1 MMPSKELIAERPTGN
16 FEVKFPR
23 FRVWI
28 LARLKTLPVTYDESN
43 HMLPHTNR
51 SRRLEGGLSS
61 ASRPVLPS
69 QLLCLAI
76 TGVFFGAS
84 PALLSQEDES
94 APIFRRNPQMETPA
108 EPTTTTPAVRPRV
121 IAPGEGSSTT
131 LEPQQG
137 ETVRA
142 VPLMPR
148 DPAPSPESTVRMPNL
163 LPGNVQTATIVTP
176 EGEPEGEASP
186 QMPPT
191 ELPPKPAV
199 PDPVLVQ
206 PPTPA
211 PPKKT
216 GPGFQAG
223 LQTIKGARILTL
235 SIPGPRGQIVDRWG
249 APLAQNRVVY
259 YLGFN
264 FPYMEG
270 KGDAEKISYARNLL
284 NRVNEALTKDWD
296 LKDSD
301 ILEHYKDRRWLPLIF
316 ANRPL
321 TEAEIAIVRDLDAPG
336 LILHPTYQRVYPQ
349 GEVAGHMVGYVGKRA
364 PWPKGEVPDGE
375 EMWPVAQGVQG
386 LEKAFES
393 ALTGRP
399 GRVQIIFNE
408 QGERVEETVVNDPVP
423 GYNIVTSIDLEMQR
437 LAERILSEKVKRGA
451 FVIMDVRN
459 GDVLA
464 LASFPNHDP
473 NEFIPRI
480 STEVFASLRDDP
492 AKPLLGRAF
501 QGVYPPASTFKVT
514 SALSLLESGTVNE
527 YSLYSCPT
535 SFTLGDRVAHNW
547 NKEDEGI
554 MNVVGALARSCNT
567 WFYQAA
573 LDSNASSVT
582 MMGQKLGYG
591 RKTGIP
597 LREEQSGFMP
607 TNEWSRT
614 RFGHTILGG
623 DLMNI
628 VIGQGS
634 VEATPLQVAQAFAA
648 VGNRQFLMKS
658 RLVLQLQDF
667 SNRIVDA
674 YDVERRNLNISQYS
688 LGVVHKGMY
697 EVVNGGRGTGRN
709 AGHPRI
715 NVSGKT
721 GTGQWKPAQ
730 KQNVAWFAGFAPSE
744 YPVYSFAVVYE
755 GDPGE
760 KVGGGSKAAP
770 VVGEFFK
777 EYLTDQKL
785 AELQDVSREIKVR
798 LKEEMIDIGPLEGGT
813 IYQGGSGASGTDT
826 APPPAKKKKKSGGGF
841 FKNIF
846 GSAG

>member
-1 MMPSKELIAERPTGN
+1 
-16 FEVKFPR
+16 
-23 FRVWI
+23 
-28 LARLKTLPVTYDESN
+28 
-43 HMLPHTNR
+43 MLPNPIR
-51 SRRLEGGLSS
+51 SRRTEGGFDLRSLHHS
-61 ASRPVLPS
+61 LP
-69 QLLCLAI
+69 QLLCSFLAAI
-76 TGVFFGAS
+76 VALTPS
-84 PALLSQEDES
+84 SLLSQEVEESES
-94 APIFRRNPQMETPA
+94 APIFRRNAAEEAPA
-108 EPTTTTPAVRPRV
+108 ETGSTAPVVQPRV
-121 IAPGEGSSTT
+121 IEPGAGASTT
-131 LEPQQG
+131 FDPQQG

-148 DPAPSPESTVRMPNL
+148 NSETAPDPSFEMPNL
-163 LPGNVQTATIVTP
+163 LPGNVQKAKIVTP
-176 EGEPEGEASP
+176 EGATDGEVSPE
-186 QMPPT
+186 MPTT
-191 ELPPKPAV
+191 ELPPSPV
-199 PDPVLVQ
+199 TPDPVLVE
-206 PPTPA
+206 PPIPA

-223 LQTIKGARILTL
+223 LQTVKGARILTL

-264 FPYMEG
+264 FPYMED
-270 KGDAEKISYARNLL
+270 KSDADKISYARGLL
-284 NRVNEALTKDWD
+284 DKSNEALNKTWE
-296 LKDSD
+296 LKDED
-301 ILEHYKDRRWLPLIF
+301 ILEHYENRRWLPLIF

-321 TEAEIAIVRDLDAPG
+321 TEPEITTVRDLDAQG

-423 GYNIVTSIDLEMQR
+423 GYNVITSLDLEMQR
-437 LAERILSEKVKRGA
+437 LAERILAEKVKRGA

-464 LASFPNHDP
+464 MASFPQYDP

-480 STEVFASLRDDP
+480 STDMFATLRDDP

-501 QGVYPPASTFKVT
+501 QGVYPPASTFKVA

-535 SFTLGDRVAHNW
+535 SFTLGDRLAHNW

-582 MMGQKLGYG
+582 MMGQKLGFG

-614 RFGHTILGG
+614 RFGHSILGG

-634 VEATPLQVAQAFAA
+634 VESTPLQIAQAFAA

-674 YDVERRNLNISQYS
+674 YDVERRNLNVSQYS

-697 EVVNGGRGTGRN
+697 EVVNGGRGTGKN
-709 AGHPRI
+709 AGHSRI

-730 KQNVAWFAGFAPSE
+730 NQNVAWFAGFAPSE

-770 VVGEFFK
+770 VIGEFFK
-777 EYLTDQKL
+777 EYLTDEKL
-785 AELQDVSREIKVR
+785 ADLQDVSREIRVR
-798 LKEEMIDIGPLEGGT
+798 MKEEMIDVGPLDGGS
-813 IYQGGSGASGTDT
+813 IYQGGSGASGSDT
-826 APPPAKKKKKSGGGF
+826 APPPATRPKKKKSGGGF

>member
-1 MMPSKELIAERPTGN
+1 MLLTFQRKLLFSGLGIALILPLHGQESEL
-16 FEVKFPR
+16 
-23 FRVWI
+23 
-28 LARLKTLPVTYDESN
+28 
-43 HMLPHTNR
+43 
-51 SRRLEGGLSS
+51 
-61 ASRPVLPS
+61 
-69 QLLCLAI
+69 
-76 TGVFFGAS
+76 
-84 PALLSQEDES
+84 
-94 APIFRRNPQMETPA
+94 APIFRRETAPEEPAAGDPAAPGTDQAMEPPA
-108 EPTTTTPAVRPRV
+108 AVRPR
-121 IAPGEGSSTT
+121 ILGQDDLPPAPPAPGTVPDVSPMVPT
-131 LEPQQG
+131 
-137 ETVRA
+137 ETPEVA
-142 VPLMPR
+142 VPDVPPVPEIVPEIAAPPS
-148 DPAPSPESTVRMPNL
+148 PAPS
-163 LPGNVQTATIVTP
+163 
-176 EGEPEGEASP
+176 
-186 QMPPT
+186 
-191 ELPPKPAV
+191 
-199 PDPVLVQ
+199 
-206 PPTPA
+206 
-211 PPKKT
+211 KKT

-223 LQTIKGARILTL
+223 LETLKGARILTL

-249 APLAQNRVVY
+249 APLAQSEVVH

-264 FPYMEG
+264 FPYMEDG
-270 KGDAEKISYARNLL
+270 TDAEKISYARNLL
-284 NRVNEALTKDWD
+284 NRSNEALGKSWT
-296 LKDSD
+296 LKDED
-301 ILEHYKDRRWLPLIF
+301 ILNHYKDRRWLPLIF

-321 TEAEIAIVRDLDAPG
+321 TKEEVITVQEMELDG

-349 GEVAGHMVGYVGKRA
+349 GQSVGHIVGYVGKRA
-364 PWPKGEVPDGE
+364 PWPTGEVPDGE
-375 EMWPVAQGVQG
+375 EMWPIAQGVRG
-386 LEKAFES
+386 LEMAFDS
-393 ALTGRP
+393 ALRGRM

-408 QGERVEETVVNDPVP
+408 KGERVEETVVNDPVP
-423 GYNIVTSIDLEMQR
+423 GYNVVTSIDLEMQQ
-437 LAERILSEKVKRGA
+437 LAERILQEKVKRGA

-464 LASFPNHDP
+464 MASFPNYDP
-473 NEFIPRI
+473 NQFVPRI
-480 STEVFASLRDDP
+480 STSDFLALNEDE
-492 AKPLLGRAF
+492 AKPMLGRAF
-501 QGVYPPASTFKVT
+501 QGVYPPASTFKVS

-547 NKEDEGI
+547 AKEDEGI

-573 LDSNASSVT
+573 LDSSASSIL
-582 MMGQKLGYG
+582 MGAQKLGFG
-591 RKTGIP
+591 RQTGIP
-597 LREEQSGFMP
+597 LPEELGGFMP
-607 TNEWSRT
+607 SNEWSREK
-614 RFGHTILGG
+614 FGHAILGG

-634 VEATPLQVAQAFAA
+634 VESTPLQVAQAFAA
-648 VGNRQFLMKS
+648 VGNRQYLMKA

-674 YDVERRNLNISQYS
+674 YDVERRNLHLSQYS

-730 KQNVAWFAGFAPSE
+730 SQNVAWFAGFAPSE

-777 EYLTDQKL
+777 EYLTEDRL
-785 AELQDVSREIKVR
+785 AELQEVSNSIKVR
-798 LKEEMIDIGPLEGGT
+798 MKEEMIEVGPLEGGT
-813 IYQGGSGASGTDT
+813 IFQGGSGASGSDT
-826 APPPAKKKKKSGGGF
+826 APPPPAKKPKKKSGGF

-846 GSAG
+846 GSSIGE